1 MAAVFLAVPRGG
13 EERVAIK
20 VLLPEFARVVGTER
34 FHREI
39 AMLLGLRHA
48 NILPL
53 LASGQAGRL
62 PYYIMPYAAGGSLQ
76 SRLGAPLTEGV
87 AGARDVAAALD
98 YAHGR
103 NIVHRDIK
111 PENVVFDRGRALVC
125 DFGVAR
131 AIVEAGG
138 EDLSSRGDR
147 KST

>member
-53 LASGQAGRL
+53 LASGQAGR
-62 PYYIMPYAAGGSLQ
+62 GWLQ
-76 SRLGAPLTEGV
+76 SRVVAPLPLTEVV
-87 AGARDVAAALD
+87 AVARDVAAALD